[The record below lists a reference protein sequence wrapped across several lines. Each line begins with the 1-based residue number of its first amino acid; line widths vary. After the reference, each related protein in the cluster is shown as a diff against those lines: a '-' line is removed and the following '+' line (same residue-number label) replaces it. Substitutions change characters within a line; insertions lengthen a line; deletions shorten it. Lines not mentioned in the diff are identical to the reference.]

1 MLIKLAKTVL
11 RIYFIH
17 KKQYQSQ
24 VSDVKANQNRSQTSE
39 RTTFADTAKRKEE
52 IVEKK
57 RRKEEI
63 VVEQACSKYKK

>member
-1 MLIKLAKTVL
+1 M
-11 RIYFIH
+11 
-17 KKQYQSQ
+17 
-24 VSDVKANQNRSQTSE
+24 KANQNRSQTSE